1 MSEAQRNAEQIAFT
15 KATEALSV
23 SVGIPSDYNDIAN
36 LADKL
41 MTMVHLDIIRR
52 LLSAQLPGGED
63 EFWGM
68 VASKLQELV

>member
-1 MSEAQRNAEQIAFT
+1 MSEAQRNAEKIAFA
-15 KATEALSV
+15 KAGESLATSV
-23 SVGIPSDYNDIAN
+23 DFAADHDEIAN

-68 VASKLQELV
+68 VASDLQELA